1 MGRGE
6 ISLQHDTLVVY
17 KRMSREACMGLTSI
31 LFVDRKGIGIEH
43 GSELV
48 AWAMEDWGGGI
59 GMVFVKEF
67 ARGRGLGKWATS
79 LLADRLSSQVCG
91 Q

>member
-1 MGRGE
+1 
-6 ISLQHDTLVVY
+6 
-17 KRMSREACMGLTSI
+17 MGLTAI
-31 LFVDRKGIGIEH
+31 LFVDRRGIGIEL

-67 ARGRGLGKWATS
+67 ARGRGLGKWAAS
-79 LLADRLSSQVCG
+79 LLADRVSSEVCG
-91 Q
+91 R